1 MVWIERVVLFL
12 PLPWAPYTRIL
23 TFKDIHTIPREAPS
37 VSDKE
42 RVKRTSSREA

>member
-23 TFKDIHTIPREAPS
+23 TFKDNPHHYSFTRDVPLL
-37 VSDKE
+37 
-42 RVKRTSSREA
+42 